1 MSNYYRV
8 CTSLKDKGV
17 LIPEGSNLDKYKEGE
32 AYVSAYKYNEEHKKL
47 FDKTKSVAG
56 ITDVVTDIIYFDL
69 DNKDIEAARKDTV
82 EVVTRL
88 TNHGISSDQIRICLS
103 GNKGFHLSVHTTKTF
118 TPEEAKSLAIKL
130 AGDLPSFDSSIY
142 NANRI
147 IRIEGSVHNTTGL
160 RKTPIA
166 FDELANLKMSSIKEL
181 AESEYGYRKP
191 DKVSP
196 NDDFMKLTEPVIK
209 REKKDTVTIT
219 DSVDYLSN
227 PYKLQPWK
235 LALSQGFFPTGNRSN
250 SLMILGSTLKNK
262 NLLKEQCYYALKAA
276 ADLQSDRYGEDK
288 FSKEEIWNN
297 IIEQVYG
304 SAWKDGSYSE
314 DNFPT
319 QLQQYFEE
327 LGVPRQ
333 EYAEIA
339 SDIVSIDD
347 KFDEFINYATNIDEH
362 TMKFGIPS
370 LDDSLRVRQGH
381 LIGLLA
387 GPGIG
392 KTSFGIT
399 FLNNCSNA
407 GTKCFF
413 GSYDMYSLNVYQKLI
428 QRHTGYTEDEMFQ
441 FFKDKDQVKIQEF
454 RDLLNKEYSN
464 VSFCFKSGQSIQD
477 LKRSIEMEEEKMGE
491 KMGLVVI
498 DYLELIQVDVSDATA
513 KSLEA
518 VNGLREIANEGR
530 VVVVMLQPNKISSK
544 PDQPLLSYNAAK
556 GSSMVAQAVT
566 AMLTCHRPGYSS
578 ENPENDLYFSVNC
591 VKNRNGALFQRDF
604 GWIGKTQ
611 TIFEMGDDERFAL
624 NLLRDT
630 KRDAEDDDG
639 Y

>member
-1 MSNYYRV
+1 MKYYRI

-17 LIPEGSNLDKYKEGE
+17 LIPEGSNLDKYKKGE
-32 AYVSAYKYNEEHKKL
+32 AYVSAYKYDEKHKKV
-47 FDKTKSVAG
+47 FDKTNSVAG
-56 ITDVVTDIIYFDL
+56 ITDVYTDIIYFDL
-69 DNKDIEAARKDTV
+69 DNKDIEVARKDTI
-82 EVVTRL
+82 EVVNRL
-88 TNHGISSDQIRICLS
+88 NNYGISSDKVRICLS
-103 GNKGFHLSVHTTKTF
+103 GNKGFHLSVHTTKLF

-130 AGDLPSFDSSIY
+130 AGDLSSFDSSIY

-160 RKTPIA
+160 RKTSIS
-166 FDELANLKMSSIKEL
+166 FDELVGSNIDDIKDL
-181 AESEYGYRKP
+181 AKDEYDYQKP
-191 DKVSP
+191 YKVSP
-196 NDDFMKLTEPVIK
+196 TDTFMKLTEPVIK
-209 REKKDTVTIT
+209 REKKDVVTIA
-219 DSVDYLSN
+219 DGVDYLSN

-235 LALSQGFFPTGNRSN
+235 LALSQGFFPNGNRSN
-250 SLMILGSTLKNK
+250 SLMILGATLKNK
-262 NLLKEQCYYALKAA
+262 GLLKEQCYYALKAS
-276 ADLQSDRYGEDK
+276 ADMQADRYGEDK

-297 IIEQVYG
+297 IIKQVYG
-304 SAWKDGSYSE
+304 DSWKDGSYSE
-314 DNFPT
+314 DNFPV
-319 QLQQYFEE
+319 QLQNYFEE
-327 LGVPRQ
+327 LGIPRK
-333 EYAEIA
+333 EYSEVVN
-339 SDIVSIDD
+339 DIVTIDD
-347 KFDEFINYATNIDEH
+347 KFDEFVDYATNIDEH

-370 LDDSLRVRQGH
+370 LDNALKVRKGH

-399 FLNNCSNA
+399 FLNNCSKS

-428 QRHTGYTEDEMFQ
+428 QRHTGYTEEDMFDI
-441 FFKDKDQVKIQEF
+441 FKNKDKEKIQEF
-454 RDLLNKEYSN
+454 RDMLNSEYEN

-477 LKRSIEMEEEKMGE
+477 LKKSIEMEEEKLGE
-491 KMGLVVI
+491 KIGLVVI
-498 DYLELIQVDVSDATA
+498 DYLELIHVDVADATA

-604 GWIGKTQ
+604 GWVGKTQ
-611 TIFEMGDDERFAL
+611 TIFEMGDDERFSL

-630 KRDAEDDDG
+630 KRDAEEDDG